1 MNVKRPITSG
11 ITLGDQPTEADLKA
25 LKGEGYVGVVNLR
38 NDGEP
43 EQPLGTAAEGEKV
56 RSLGM
61 DYLHYGVGSAP
72 LSESGVS
79 AVTEFLDRHAGSG
92 KVLVHCRKGG
102 RAAAL
107 VLLHQA
113 KEKGWAPG
121 EAIAKGKAMGL
132 EVEGGLRT
140 LVENYLKEHPAAGT

>member
-1 MNVKRPITSG
+1 MNVKRPITPR
-11 ITLGDQPTEADLKA
+11 ITIGDQPTESDLQA

-56 RSLGM
+56 KALGL

-72 LSESGVS
+72 LTKAGVDS
-79 AVTEFLDRHAGSG
+79 VSDFIDRHAGTG
-92 KVLVHCRKGG
+92 KVMVHCRKGG

-107 VLLHQA
+107 VLLYQA
-113 KEKGWAPG
+113 KVQNWTHD

-132 EVEGGLRT
+132 EVDGGLRT
-140 LVENYLKEHPAAGT
+140 LVENYLKEHGGE

>member
-1 MNVKRPITSG
+1 MNVKRAITPQ
-11 ITLGDQPTEADLKA
+11 ITTGDQPTEDDLKA
-25 LKGEGYVGVVNLR
+25 LKAEGYAGVVNLR

-43 EQPLGTAAEGEKV
+43 EQPLSTAAEGEQA
-56 RSLGM
+56 RAIGL

-72 LSESGVS
+72 LSESGVQS
-79 AVTEFLDRHAGSG
+79 VVDFLGRHSSE

-107 VLLHQA
+107 VLLDQA
-113 KEKGWAPG
+113 QRNGWTADD
-121 EAIAKGKAMGL
+121 AVAKGKAMGL

-140 LVENYLKEHPAAGT
+140 LVENYLRAHPKA